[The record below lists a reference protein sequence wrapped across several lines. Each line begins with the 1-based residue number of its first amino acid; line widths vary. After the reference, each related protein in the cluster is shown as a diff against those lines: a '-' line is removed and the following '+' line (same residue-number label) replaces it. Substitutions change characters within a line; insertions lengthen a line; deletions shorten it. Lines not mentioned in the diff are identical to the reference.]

1 VLLNAIRKLKH
12 DVANGFTFVEGPVSG
27 AYLDGDAESLNE
39 CDADVVEGSVLHPIP
54 VQPAPLSGFTDFL
67 DGIQRAEVKLYHNTV
82 PIVYAYG
89 AAAVRRRADRQMRTL
104 RTDGADWLIEREALF
119 YPSRYVTPDDLA
131 GIGAATEQLIDTTP
145 AGSEPLPLF
154 PPLLYSRAGQHVNRW
169 REGIER
175 ELASRWCRGAWGN
188 GETGTRGNG
197 EALHREDYLL
207 VDGSITLSPELA
219 GCSNAIGLIKSHRT
233 RFFDGD
239 ESRVVLELKVGE
251 RTSVF
256 EPRTRNLTPVRSFY
270 LRLRPHDQRDIFW
283 GLVRVEIARTH
294 DFAFADVV
302 SGWLLAETAPI
313 SLPDARWDRLIYP
326 IRDCEQFLRARAPQL

>member
-1 VLLNAIRKLKH
+1 MLLNAIRKLKH
-12 DVANGFTFVEGPVSG
+12 DVANEFTFVEGPVSG
-27 AYLDGDAESLNE
+27 AYLDGDAESLSE
-39 CDADVVEGSVLHPIP
+39 CDADVVEGSVLRAIP
-54 VQPAPLSGFTDFL
+54 VASATDSGFSNFL

-89 AAAVRRRADRQMRTL
+89 AATIRRRVDRQMRTL

-119 YPSRYVTPDDLA
+119 YPSKYVTASDLA
-131 GIGAATEQLIDTTP
+131 PTGASTQQMVDTTP

-154 PPLLYSRAGQHVNRW
+154 PPLLYARAGQHVNRW
-169 REGIER
+169 REGLER
-175 ELASRWCRGAWGN
+175 ELAARWCQHAAD
-188 GETGTRGNG
+188 E
-197 EALHREDYLL
+197 YLL
-207 VDGSITLSPELA
+207 VDGSITLSPDVA
-219 GCSNAIGLIKSHRT
+219 ACKHAVGLIKSHRT
-233 RFFDGD
+233 RFFDGA
-239 ESRVVLELKVGE
+239 ESRTILDLKVGE

-283 GLVRVEIARTH
+283 GLVRVEMARSH
-294 DFAFADVV
+294 AFAFADVV

>member
-1 VLLNAIRKLKH
+1 MLLNAIRKLRY

-27 AYLDGDAESLNE
+27 AYLDSDVESLGE
-39 CDADVVEGSVLHPIP
+39 CEASVVEGDLLRPIR
-54 VQPAPLSGFTDFL
+54 VQPADHSGFTDFL
-67 DGIQRAEVKLYHNTV
+67 DGIQRAEVKLYHSTV

-89 AAAVRRRADRQMRTL
+89 AAAIRRRSERQMRTL
-104 RTDGADWLIEREALF
+104 RTDGADWLTEREALF
-119 YPSRYVTPDDLA
+119 YPSRYVTPADLA
-131 GIGAATEQLIDTTP
+131 GAGAASDQLVDTTP

-154 PPLLYSRAGQHVNRW
+154 PPLLYARAGQHVNRW

-175 ELASRWCRGAWGN
+175 ELASRWCQAGIEGW
-188 GETGTRGNG
+188 
-197 EALHREDYLL
+197 LL
-207 VDGSITLSPELA
+207 VDGSLTLSPELA
-219 GCSNAIGLIKSHRT
+219 SCKKAIGLIKSHRT

-239 ESRVVLELKVGE
+239 EARTILDLKVGE

-256 EPRTRNLTPVRSFY
+256 EPATRNLTPVRSFY

-283 GLVRVEIARTH
+283 GLVRVEMARTH
-294 DFAFADVV
+294 DFSVADVV